1 MSIDSVAEYLLFLQL
16 YDQYKLDCV
25 RKGKTPN
32 GLPVFLSNLKDAQRV
47 TVSADVAVSGL
58 VNTDSPFKSCGTF
71 QEMNS
76 HSTEANERRRK
87 RALTMRKS
95 LMASSSIT
103 EVKDNASLSP
113 SCNSGVVSRQ
123 KMIAK
128 RFNTSNTFKMHV
140 YLMPHIGWL
149 GTRASKQEKSNLAD
163 IYVSQR
169 VVDFNVE
176 NTEEENY
183 DAILKVYRDISL
195 VSFVAQ
201 RADGNAKT
209 LHCLPTL
216 KSAELRKV
224 LT

>member
-103 EVKDNASLSP
+103 EVKG
-113 SCNSGVVSRQ
+113 NSQ
-123 KMIAK
+123 
-128 RFNTSNTFKMHV
+128 
-140 YLMPHIGWL
+140 
-149 GTRASKQEKSNLAD
+149 Q
-163 IYVSQR
+163 
-169 VVDFNVE
+169 
-176 NTEEENY
+176 
-183 DAILKVYRDISL
+183 
-195 VSFVAQ
+195 
-201 RADGNAKT
+201 
-209 LHCLPTL
+209 LH
-216 KSAELRKV
+216 
-224 LT
+224 

>member
-47 TVSADVAVSGL
+47 TGKTYLISNLTFFYNKSCCALIYQEHSSVSADVAVSGL

-103 EVKDNASLSP
+103 EVKG
-113 SCNSGVVSRQ
+113 NSQ
-123 KMIAK
+123 
-128 RFNTSNTFKMHV
+128 
-140 YLMPHIGWL
+140 
-149 GTRASKQEKSNLAD
+149 Q
-163 IYVSQR
+163 
-169 VVDFNVE
+169 
-176 NTEEENY
+176 
-183 DAILKVYRDISL
+183 
-195 VSFVAQ
+195 
-201 RADGNAKT
+201 
-209 LHCLPTL
+209 LH
-216 KSAELRKV
+216 
-224 LT
+224 